1 MTDVSKT
8 RNHVEQ
14 ALNGIYR
21 ALLELHEAGDAPD
34 KTLDEAFNHLA
45 VIKFMLE
52 RWIRENNDDDDTTQT
67 AT

>member
-1 MTDVSKT
+1 MTDVSETMANVK
-8 RNHVEQ
+8 E

-34 KTLDEAFNHLA
+34 KTLNEAFNHLA

-52 RWIRENNDDDDTTQT
+52 KWVRENNDDDDTTQT

>member
-1 MTDVSKT
+1 MTDVSET
-8 RNHVEQ
+8 MAHVKE

-34 KTLDEAFNHLA
+34 KTLNEAFNHLA

-52 RWIRENNDDDDTTQT
+52 RWVRENNDDEI
-67 AT
+67 

>member
-1 MTDVSKT
+1 MTDVSET
-8 RNHVEQ
+8 MAHVKE

-34 KTLDEAFNHLA
+34 KTLNEAFNHLA

-52 RWIRENNDDDDTTQT
+52 RWVRKNND
-67 AT
+67 AEI